1 VIEPDVA
8 ALLESGCAT
17 FVGTVD
23 GDGNPAASHSIGVRV
38 LDGGTRLRVMLNAEE
53 TQILENLRTTGV
65 VALGATDVP
74 TLRSVQVKGRAVL
87 VEPVTVD
94 DRIRT
99 DAYIAEY
106 FEAIHNTDGT
116 RVELLHRLVP
126 RDFVALVM
134 TVEDL
139 YDQTPGPQAGARL
152 SRA

>member
-1 VIEPDVA
+1 MIEPAVA

-23 GDGNPAASHSIGVRV
+23 GDGNPAAAHAVGARV
-38 LDGGTRLRVMLNAEE
+38 LAGGTQLRVILNAEE
-53 TQILENLRTTGV
+53 TQVLDNLRDTGV

-94 DRIRT
+94 DRLRT
-99 DAYIAEY
+99 DAYIAAY
-106 FEAIHNTDGT
+106 FEAINQTDGSSI
-116 RVELLHRLVP
+116 ELLHRLVP

-134 TVEDL
+134 TVEEL
-139 YDQTPGPQAGARL
+139 YDQTPGPQAGASM